1 MEEFEWLSLDEDEE
15 ILWNGNPKL
24 QRLIGFVFTDY
35 VVTSDGVYRKTGIL
49 SRDVQKI
56 GFDKIQ
62 NTSFSQGLLGR
73 MFGYGNVDISTAG
86 GSGIEMRFRGVSD
99 PDAVQTQINKNTKS
113 SRQGSSSSGG
123 DIQQQMLEELQEIR
137 RLVESIEESESR
149 SP

>member
-1 MEEFEWLSLDEDEE
+1 MVEFEWLSLDGDEE
-15 ILWNGNPKL
+15 VLWNGNPKL

-99 PDAVQTQINKNTKS
+99 PDTVQTQINKNAKS
-113 SRQGSSSSGG
+113 SRQRTSSP
-123 DIQQQMLEELQEIR
+123 DDNIQEQMLEELQKIR
-137 RLVESIEESESR
+137 RLVENIENDGSR
-149 SP
+149 GA